1 MNMKTIGKGLAILLA
16 LFVLFNAFGYI
27 FNLDALSESSAI
39 LGEGNWGR
47 ANIRANI
54 GGPLIFLAI
63 IYAFGVF
70 ANRTQFIHVG
80 IFFFASV
87 ILGRVLS
94 MVLDGFDSSNMRGIV
109 FAGVLLIINVAAYLL
124 IERGEKAAEA

>member
-1 MNMKTIGKGLAILLA
+1 MNMKTIGRILATLLA

-27 FNLDALSESSAI
+27 FNLDAISESSAVI
-39 LGEGNWGR
+39 GDGNWGR
-47 ANIRANI
+47 ANIRANM
-54 GGPLIFLAI
+54 GGPLLFLAI

-87 ILGRVLS
+87 IIGRVIS
-94 MVLDGFDSSNMRGIV
+94 MILDGFDSSNMRGIV
-109 FAGVLLIINVAAYLL
+109 FAAVLLVINVAAYLL
-124 IERGEKAAEA
+124 IERGEKAAES